1 MNHVSQAGAVVFRTD
16 GGSVRILLVRSR
28 KNPGVWVFPKGHLE
42 PGESDADAALREAEE
57 EAGISGTVVGPVG
70 PTLTFQSGDESVAVK
85 YYLVHLTADA
95 ASPEGRDKVW
105 LAPDEAL
112 ERLGFQNARD
122 LLRAA
127 LRTIER
133 QRPA

>member
-1 MNHVSQAGAVVFRTD
+1 MNRVSQAGAVVFRTD
-16 GGSVRILLVRSR
+16 GGSVRVLLVRSR

-42 PGESDADAALREAEE
+42 AGESHADAALREAEE

-70 PTLTFQSGDESVAVK
+70 PTLAFQSGDERVAVE

-95 ASPEGRDKVW
+95 PSPEGRQKAW
-105 LAPDEAL
+105 LSLDEAL
-112 ERLGFQNARD
+112 EHLDFQSARD

-127 LRTIER
+127 VREIER
-133 QRPA
+133 RWPV

>member
-1 MNHVSQAGAVVFRTD
+1 MTHVSQAGAVVFRTD
-16 GGSVRILLVRSR
+16 GGSVRFLLVRSR
-28 KNPGVWVFPKGHLE
+28 KTPGVWVFPKGHVE
-42 PGESDADAALREAEE
+42 AGESHADAALREAGE
-57 EAGISGTVVGPVG
+57 EAGILGTLVGPVG
-70 PTLTFQSGDESVAVK
+70 PTLAFRSGDESVAVK

-95 ASPEGRDKVW
+95 ASPEGREKVW
-105 LAPDEAL
+105 LSPDEAL

-127 LRTIER
+127 VRKIER

>member
-28 KNPGVWVFPKGHLE
+28 KNPGVWVFPKGHVE
-42 PGESDADAALREAEE
+42 ADESHADAALREAGE
-57 EAGISGTVVGPVG
+57 EAGILGTIVGLAG
-70 PTLTFQSGDESVAVK
+70 PTLTFQSGDEAVAVE
-85 YYLVHLTADA
+85 YYLVHLAADA
-95 ASPEGRDKVW
+95 ASPEGREKVW
-105 LAPDEAL
+105 LSPDEAL

-127 LRTIER
+127 LRKIER
-133 QRPA
+133 QRPV

>member
-1 MNHVSQAGAVVFRTD
+1 MTQVSQAGAVVFRTD

-28 KNPGVWVFPKGHLE
+28 KNPGVWVFPKGHVE
-42 PGESDADAALREAEE
+42 AGESHADAALREAGE
-57 EAGISGTVVGPVG
+57 EAGILGTLVGPVG
-70 PTLTFQSGDESVAVK
+70 PTLAFRSGDESVAVK

-95 ASPEGRDKVW
+95 ASPEGREKAW
-105 LAPDEAL
+105 LSPGEAL

-127 LRTIER
+127 LRKIER
-133 QRPA
+133 RQPA

>member
-1 MNHVSQAGAVVFRTD
+1 MNRVSQAGAVVFRSD

-28 KNPGVWVFPKGHLE
+28 KNPGAWVFPKGHLE
-42 PGESDADAALREAEE
+42 AGESHADAALREAEE
-57 EAGISGTVVGPVG
+57 EAGVLGTVVGPVG
-70 PTLTFQSGDESVAVK
+70 PTLRFRSGDESVAVK

-95 ASPEGRDKVW
+95 VSPEGREKAW
-105 LAPDEAL
+105 LPPDEAL
-112 ERLGFQNARD
+112 DRLGFQGARD

-127 LRTIER
+127 LRKIER

>member
-1 MNHVSQAGAVVFRTD
+1 
-16 GGSVRILLVRSR
+16 
-28 KNPGVWVFPKGHLE
+28 VFPKGHLE
-42 PGESDADAALREAEE
+42 AGESYSDAALREAEE
-57 EAGISGTVVGPVG
+57 EAGILGTVVGPVG

-95 ASPEGRDKVW
+95 ASPEGREKAW
-105 LAPDEAL
+105 LPPDEAL

-127 LRTIER
+127 LREIER

>member
-1 MNHVSQAGAVVFRTD
+1 MNHVSQAGAVVFRID

-42 PGESDADAALREAEE
+42 PGESHADAALREAQE
-57 EAGISGTVVGPVG
+57 EAGIVGTVVAPVG
-70 PTLTFQSGDESVAVK
+70 PTLTFSSGDESVAVK

-95 ASPEGRDKVW
+95 ASPEGREKVW
-105 LAPDEAL
+105 LSPDEAL

-127 LRTIER
+127 LRKIEG

>member
-1 MNHVSQAGAVVFRTD
+1 MNRVSQAGAIVFRTD

-28 KNPGVWVFPKGHLE
+28 KSPGVWVFPKGHLE
-42 PGESDADAALREAEE
+42 AGESHMDAALREAEE
-57 EAGISGTVVGPVG
+57 EAGILGTVVGLVG
-70 PTLTFQSGDESVAVK
+70 RTLKFQSGDESVAVR

-95 ASPEGRDKVW
+95 ASPEGREKAW
-105 LAPDEAL
+105 LSPDEAL

-122 LLRAA
+122 LLRDA
-127 LRTIER
+127 LREIER

>member
-1 MNHVSQAGAVVFRTD
+1 MNHASQAGAVVFRTD

-28 KNPGVWVFPKGHLE
+28 KNPGVWVFPKGHVE
-42 PGESDADAALREAEE
+42 TGESHADTALREAEE

-70 PTLTFQSGDESVAVK
+70 STLAFRSGDESVAVK

-95 ASPEGRDKVW
+95 ASPEGREKVW
-105 LAPDEAL
+105 LSPDEAI

-127 LRTIER
+127 LCKIER

>member
-16 GGSVRILLVRSR
+16 GGSVLILLVRSR

-42 PGESDADAALREAEE
+42 AGESHADAALREAEE

-95 ASPEGRDKVW
+95 ASPEGREKAW
-105 LAPDEAL
+105 LSPDEAL

-122 LLRAA
+122 LLLAA
-127 LRTIER
+127 LQEIER
-133 QRPA
+133 QRLA

>member
-1 MNHVSQAGAVVFRTD
+1 MFRTD

-28 KNPGVWVFPKGHLE
+28 KNPGVWVFPKGHVE
-42 PGESDADAALREAEE
+42 AGESHADAALREAGE
-57 EAGISGTVVGPVG
+57 EAGILGTLVGPVG
-70 PTLTFQSGDESVAVK
+70 PTLAFRSGDESVAVK

-95 ASPEGRDKVW
+95 ASPEGREKAW
-105 LAPDEAL
+105 LSPGEAL

-127 LRTIER
+127 LRKIER
-133 QRPA
+133 RRPA

>member
-1 MNHVSQAGAVVFRTD
+1 MNRVAQGGAVVFRTD

-42 PGESDADAALREAEE
+42 AGESHADAALREAGE
-57 EAGISGTVVGPVG
+57 EAGILGIVVGLAG
-70 PTLTFQSGDESVAVK
+70 PTLTFQSGDESVAVE

-95 ASPEGRDKVW
+95 PSPEGREKVW
-105 LAPDEAL
+105 LSPDEAL

-127 LRTIER
+127 LRKIER
-133 QRPA
+133 QRPE